1 MFDDVDIAFNPN
13 TEDLDLKADEHETST
28 RRKISVDLVWRNL
41 AFTVPRKLSKA
52 EKQLI
57 QRELATTSTSTT
69 SDNDQHNSNNSHND
83 PKSDDVPSTEKI
95 ILRGVNGYVRPGT
108 MLAVMGSSGAGKT

>member
-1 MFDDVDIAFNPN
+1 MFDDVDIAFSPN
-13 TEDLDLKADEHETST
+13 TDDLDLKADDNETST
-28 RRKISVDLVWRNL
+28 RRKVSVDLVWRNL
-41 AFTVPRKLSKA
+41 AFTVPKKLSKA

-57 QRELATTSTSTT
+57 QNELATNS
-69 SDNDQHNSNNSHND
+69 DQHQQND
-83 PKSDDVPSTEKI
+83 GAKLDMSSTEKI

>member
-13 TEDLDLKADEHETST
+13 TDDLDLKADENETST
-28 RRKISVDLVWRNL
+28 RRKVSVDLVWRNL
-41 AFTVPRKLSKA
+41 AFTVPKKLSKS

-57 QRELATTSTSTT
+57 QRELATTS
-69 SDNDQHNSNNSHND
+69 DHHDQHAKPD
-83 PKSDDVPSTEKI
+83 FPSTEKI